1 MSDQILDVRPMDA
14 TKTTTTALATVPAFA
29 FEGHDV
35 RVELFDGEPW
45 WSARDVAMALGY
57 AESSIASNMT
67 NLVSKVPDKWKGI
80 KRFITLGGVQE
91 IIALS
96 EQGLYFFVAR
106 SDKPAAFPFQEWIA
120 GEVIPSIRK
129 TGAYAVELSPCEML
143 LASAQRLV
151 DQERRVAAL
160 EREQAAVRAAQQA
173 TEREVIQL
181 AQHVADRAAEGR
193 AMILALP
200 APTVAAREV
209 STRARINQL
218 VQGHIFAH
226 GSDPAD
232 AAMAWRRLYR
242 EFKAGYGIDLAQ
254 RAKNQGRK
262 VSGLDIAEALD
273 AGARPG
279 TMADLYAV
287 AVGLFG
293 APAAPR
299 A

>member
-1 MSDQILDVRPMDA
+1 MNDQILDVRPLGA
-14 TKTTTTALATVPAFA
+14 TPPTTTALATVPAFA

-45 WSARDVAMALGY
+45 WAARDVAIALGY
-57 AESSIASNMT
+57 ADSSVASNMS
-67 NLVSKVPDKWKGI
+67 NLVSKVPDKWKGN
-80 KRFITLGGVQE
+80 KPFLTLGGVQE

-106 SDKPAAFPFQEWIA
+106 SDRPAAFPFQEWIA

-151 DQERRVAAL
+151 DHERRVVAL
-160 EREQAAVRAAQQA
+160 EREVTKLANDVTRRA
-173 TEREVIQL
+173 
-181 AQHVADRAAEGR
+181 DEGR
-193 AMILALP
+193 AMILAMP

-218 VQGHIFAH
+218 MQGHIFAH

-242 EFKAGYGIDLAQ
+242 EFKAGYGIDLVQ

-262 VSGLDIAEALD
+262 ASGLDIAEALD

-293 APAAPR
+293 APVAPR